1 MSMRTF
7 LRRAG
12 AVCFGVF
19 LTAQSAGAALPA
31 SVESQPLP
39 TLAPML
45 QRVTPAVVNIATI
58 GRVRI
63 EQNPL
68 LNDPFF
74 RRFFNIPNQPLERQT
89 QSLGSGV
96 VIDAARGYVLTNNH
110 VIDKAE
116 HIRVMLSD
124 GRRFDAELI
133 GADPESDVA
142 VIRIPAEK
150 LTALPLADSDALNV
164 GDFVVAIGNPFGLG
178 QTVTSGIVSALGR
191 SGLGIEGYEDFIQT
205 DASINPG
212 NSGGPL
218 VNLDGQVVGVN
229 NQIATR
235 GGDGSIGLG
244 FAIPSNMARAVAE
257 SLISRG
263 KIQRGY
269 LGLTMS
275 DLAPEAARLLAI
287 EPGEGAVVQEVVA
300 GSPAAR
306 AGLRPGDV
314 IVRFDRRPV
323 QGQNRLR
330 NAIALSP
337 PGKTIEIDVIREGK
351 SRTVQVELG
360 DRDAAARLATGETR
374 LERFGLVVRPL
385 TPQLAQQLGVRGVE
399 GVVAVEVEGSSPA
412 AEANLR
418 SGDII
423 VAADRRL
430 VTTPEELAQVLEQP
444 GASVVRLNVIREG
457 LKAYTDIRAR

>member
-1 MSMRTF
+1 MKTPF
-7 LRRAG
+7 F
-12 AVCFGVF
+12 AVLV
-19 LTAQSAGAALPA
+19 LTALGLIGTPSTARAQTEELSHARALSRAFNAVARRLEP
-31 SVESQPLP
+31 SVVHITS
-39 TLAPML
+39 LA
-45 QRVTPAVVNIATI
+45 RVQALSRDRY
-58 GRVRI
+58 GRI
-63 EQNPL
+63 
-68 LNDPFF
+68 F
-74 RRFFNIPNQPLERQT
+74 RDGQDVPRG
-89 QSLGSGV
+89 LGSGFV
-96 VIDAARGYVLTNNH
+96 VREDGHILTNLH
-110 VIDKAE
+110 VVAGASAL
-116 HIRVMLSD
+116 RVRLSD
-124 GRRFDAELI
+124 GREFDASVVA
-133 GADPESDVA
+133 ADPGTDLA
-142 VIRIPAEK
+142 VVRVPAQGLVPVEFG
-150 LTALPLADSDALNV
+150 DSDEMQV
-164 GDFVVAIGNPFGLG
+164 GDWVLAIGSPLG
-178 QTVTSGIVSALGR
+178 FDNTVTAGIVSAKGR
-191 SGLGIEGYEDFIQT
+191 RGLSATGAERYEDFIQT